1 MKEAICP
8 LCGSNKSERRFSER
22 EYDVFVCQTCELFFI
37 HPYGKDVHEKV
48 STYDYDN
55 LKIIDSDRHYVSS
68 KRYYTSKYFSYI
80 ASECKDAKS
89 LLDVGCGTGA
99 LLELLNNINPDM
111 RRIGIEL
118 NAERAKFAKR
128 VAKCE
133 IYQVP
138 IEKFS
143 YESKFDVI
151 TIINVLSHIPSF
163 DDLFTSIHKLIAKN
177 GKIIL
182 KVGEMAIDVK
192 KDAVFD
198 WGIPDHLHF
207 LGTNTL
213 QFICNKYDFK
223 IIRHDQQMLSN
234 DLFSRRR
241 WNTQGRNSFRNMLKR
256 LVVLTPFALSAIRKI
271 HEIRHGNKIFSSFV
285 VISPKKY

>member
-1 MKEAICP
+1 MKENSFGMVKRYKF
-8 LCGSNKSERRFSER
+8 LS
-22 EYDVFVCQTCELFFI
+22 DVI
-37 HPYGKDVHEKV
+37 EKEIESV
-48 STYDYDN
+48 ST
-55 LKIIDSDRHYVSS
+55 
-68 KRYYTSKYFSYI
+68 
-80 ASECKDAKS
+80 KS
-89 LLDVGCGTGA
+89 INVLDVGCGTGA

-223 IIRHDQQMLSN
+223 IIRHDKQMLSN

-241 WNTQGRNSFRNMLKR
+241 WNTQGRNSFRNCLKR

>member
-241 WNTQGRNSFRNMLKR
+241 WNTQGRNSFRNLLKR

-285 VISPKKY
+285 VISPK